1 MCFERA
7 AYALWPLLSAVFLV
21 LAVLMFGLHE
31 LLPLEILWGGGGLA
45 TIAGAAALGYALYG
59 FRVPSKTDSI
69 ARLDQSLPGRPIQAL
84 TDTQAIGATDA
95 ASAAVW
101 AAHQTIMI
109 VKAKTAKALPAY
121 VRLASRDPFA
131 LRYVAVIFFVI
142 NAAG

>member
-31 LLPLEILWGGGGLA
+31 LLPLEILWGGGSLA

-59 FRVPSKTDSI
+59 FHVPSKTDSI

-84 TDTQAIGATDA
+84 TDTQAIGATDT

-109 VKAKTAKALPAY
+109 EKAKAAKALPAY